1 MFDFQGEAEIK
12 ENLVDTDDKKDP
24 MEGPKTIL
32 NLVHHEEILPPLNK
46 NGRDLAD
53 PLNDKEWM
61 IIPIVF
67 DGPQKRKNMSGV
79 EVWTYDGHIN
89 TCVVNKM
96 KADTKSFSAVLNYFV

>member
-1 MFDFQGEAEIK
+1 MDGHKA
-12 ENLVDTDDKKDP
+12 
-24 MEGPKTIL
+24 IL
-32 NLVHHEEILPPLNK
+32 NLVHHDEILPPLNK

-67 DGPQKRKNMSGV
+67 DGPNKRTSMGGC

-89 TCVVNKM
+89 TCVVTLM
-96 KADTKSFSAVLNYFV
+96 KKETKSF